1 MRIRVGNDIRIIIK
15 LYSDD
20 KQINFQSVSAFL
32 YNTTQERIRKEKEEK
47 INRFIGRFPKEPF
60 SNIYSPTEYNINCIG
75 NHYHVKP
82 FVKVYNGFGV
92 KPDWKDIY
100 GCHVPPTSRRVEVFF
115 REKKNEIELRFPAC
129 WQLGEGDYSITVIG
143 EVFDPGFNDN
153 NLRTIVYDYKDVFTL
168 VDKSYGA
175 DEFDGN
181 IYVNFE
187 EGDGEDNPGGDTPTP
202 DEPTPDE
209 PTLNPISTKY
219 SAFQYE
225 DKWYVVEDRCMI
237 YVDVLDGDTGEYVYT
252 GWPLVAESNREGYVT
267 IYTDGDGH
275 MDVGRT
281 TTNGSSVYEE
291 FAGQFGYDTDT
302 VNYDNNS
309 LPAVDIQVI

>member
-32 YNTTQERIRKEKEEK
+32 YNTTQEQIRREKEEK

-187 EGDGEDNPGGDTPTP
+187 EGEDPTP
-202 DEPTPDE
+202 ENPDPENPDPENPEPV
-209 PTLNPISTKY
+209 LNPINTNYK
-219 SAFQYE
+219 AFQYDGQWYLT
-225 DKWYVVEDRCMI
+225 DKDEYNLI
-237 YVDVLDGDTGEYVYT
+237 YIEILDGDTEEYMYT
-252 GWPLVAESNREGYVT
+252 GWPLFAESDREGYVT
-267 IYTDGDGH
+267 IFTDGEGH
-275 MDVGRT
+275 IAAR
-281 TTNGSSVYEE
+281 NAIE
-291 FAGQFGYDTDT
+291 AG
-302 VNYDNNS
+302 
-309 LPAVDIQVI
+309 